1 MAAPTDLNDRNP
13 DPSKRPH
20 VIGNSWGFFQ
30 KVEAFDQ
37 AIKGLHAAGV
47 FVVFAAGNEGSRCKS
62 LRYPGQNEEVF
73 TVGATAARS
82 TTIVNFS
89 SRGPAHTH
97 SNPKP
102 NIVAPGQSITSCAN
116 VGDGYRDMSGTRYV
130 MKQIGNLLFS
140 SMATPAVV
148 GGVAVLLSAKPH
160 LKGNISGIRKA
171 MQDSANKIENA
182 ECSSPSRHPNKFV
195 FILQNCC

>member
-1 MAAPTDLNDRNP
+1 MAAPTDLQGNKP

-37 AIKGLHAAGV
+37 AIKSLHAAGV

-62 LRYPGQNEEVF
+62 LRHPGQNEEVF
-73 TVGATAARS
+73 TVGAAATRS
-82 TTIVNFS
+82 TNIVSFS

-97 SNPKP
+97 NNAKP
-102 NIVAPGQSITSCAN
+102 NIAAPGQSITSCAN
-116 VGDGYRDMSGTRYV
+116 VGDGYRDMSGT
-130 MKQIGNLLFS
+130 

-148 GGVAVLLSAKPH
+148 GGIAVVLSAKPH
-160 LKGNISGIRKA
+160 LKGDIAGIRKV
-171 MQDSANKIENA
+171 MQDSANKIESSDCN
-182 ECSSPSRHPNKFV
+182 SPSRHPNNVYGWGFMNLEKAV
-195 FILQNCC
+195 A